1 MQENTVANQSASI
14 PRFAVE
20 TAEDAISTVNRWLHS
35 EVGMALNADA
45 AEFNPKTF
53 CWHLSINLAY
63 GSTGRLGVVGD
74 IYLHAGTG
82 EFTGAPTT
90 AELRNRAEELADV
103 RGIAE

>member
-1 MQENTVANQSASI
+1 M
-14 PRFAVE
+14 PRFAIE
-20 TAEDAISTVNRWLHS
+20 TEEDAISTVNRWLHE

-63 GSTGRLGVVGD
+63 GATGRLGVVGD

-82 EFTGAPTT
+82 EFIGAPTIV
-90 AELRNRAEELADV
+90 ELRNRVEELADV
-103 RGIAE
+103 RGIVE